1 VLAVAA
7 WGGAAEDLSA
17 SEYTCENI
25 DTHQNMTKSKRMFAE
40 MLVQA
45 RGHGD
50 VDEIAKK
57 MSLVDIIYEMKKEE
71 LKKEAPLSKEAEPP
85 SPPPIAEEKKEAEP
99 EEEEEPIVIMKIKD
113 FWSRLTHDS
122 DTD

>member
-1 VLAVAA
+1 
-7 WGGAAEDLSA
+7 
-17 SEYTCENI
+17 
-25 DTHQNMTKSKRMFAE
+25 MTKSKRMFAE

-50 VDEIAKK
+50 ADEIAKT

-71 LKKEAPLSKEAEPP
+71 LKKEAPPPVAEVKKEDPTP
-85 SPPPIAEEKKEAEP
+85 FVEEKKEP
-99 EEEEEPIVIMKIKD
+99 ENTPETEEEEPVVIMKIKD

>member
-1 VLAVAA
+1 
-7 WGGAAEDLSA
+7 
-17 SEYTCENI
+17 
-25 DTHQNMTKSKRMFAE
+25 MFAE

-45 RGHGD
+45 RGYGD
-50 VDEIAKK
+50 ADDIAKT

-71 LKKEAPLSKEAEPP
+71 VKKEEP
-85 SPPPIAEEKKEAEP
+85 EKKEPEAVEVEVKKAEP
-99 EEEEEPIVIMKIKD
+99 VEEEPNVIVKIKD